1 MSTRDK
7 RIDAYIARSAEF
19 AKPILIHLRAAM
31 HAAVPA
37 VEETLKWG
45 SPSYTHHGI
54 LGITPA
60 FKQHCA
66 LVLWRASLIV
76 GKAKSRGARGH
87 FRRITSLKDLPSKA
101 VLIGLIQQA
110 AKLNEEGVRP
120 KAKAKSAK
128 KAHPTPA
135 DLAAGLKKS
144 AKAKAAW
151 AEFSPSAR
159 REYIEWITEAKRPET
174 RAGRLKTTLA
184 WVKAG
189 KQRNWKYA

>member
-1 MSTRDK
+1 MGSRDK
-7 RIDAYIARSAEF
+7 RIDAYIARSADF
-19 AKPILIHLRAAM
+19 AKPILIHLRAVM

-45 SPSYTHHGI
+45 SPSYVHHGI

-66 LVLWRASLIV
+66 LLLWRASLIV

-87 FRRITSLKDLPSKA
+87 FRRITSLTDLPSKA
-101 VLIGLIQQA
+101 VLIGLIRQA

-128 KAHPTPA
+128 KALPTPA

-144 AKAKAAW
+144 AKAKTAW
-151 AEFSPSAR
+151 TEFSPSAR